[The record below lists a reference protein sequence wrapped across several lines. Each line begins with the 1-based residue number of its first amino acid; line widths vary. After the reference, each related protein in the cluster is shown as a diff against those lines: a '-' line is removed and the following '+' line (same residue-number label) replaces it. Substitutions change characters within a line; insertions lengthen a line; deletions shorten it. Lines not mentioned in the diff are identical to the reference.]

1 MRAVA
6 AALAV
11 LVLAAGCGGD
21 DEEAAATTPGP
32 ETTRAATTAAA
43 AGCVAGE
50 HALTLENGQ
59 PALLRIGPGSEGARP
74 AVLVA
79 LHGAGG
85 SPADAL
91 DAFRGAWDEPGLVV
105 VAPQSKG
112 ETWSILR
119 QELDE
124 DLESVNGALAAVYE
138 RCDVD
143 HTRVFVGGFSDG
155 ATYALTLAVAN
166 GDLFPAVIAFSPGG
180 VDGGQPVGKTRVFV
194 SHGTLDPI
202 LPIETTGDPVVQR
215 LRKAGYD
222 VTYRRFEGG
231 HSVDPE
237 NSERAIRWL
246 LDGA

>member
-6 AALAV
+6 AV
-11 LVLAAGCGGD
+11 LLLLGAGCGGGD
-21 DEEAAATTPGP
+21 DEKVAGTTPGP
-32 ETTRAATTAAA
+32 ETAPAATAAA
-43 AGCVAGE
+43 AGCVAGK
-50 HALTLENGQ
+50 HSVTLENGGT
-59 PALLRIGPGSEGARP
+59 ALLRIGPGSGETRP

-79 LHGAGG
+79 LHGAGQ

-91 DAFRGAWDEPGLVV
+91 EAFRGAWDERGLVV

-202 LPIETTGDPVVQR
+202 LPIETTGDAVVRR
-215 LRKAGYD
+215 LREAGYR
-222 VTYRRFEGG
+222 VTYHRFEGG
-231 HSVDPE
+231 HSVYPE

-246 LDGA
+246 LDG